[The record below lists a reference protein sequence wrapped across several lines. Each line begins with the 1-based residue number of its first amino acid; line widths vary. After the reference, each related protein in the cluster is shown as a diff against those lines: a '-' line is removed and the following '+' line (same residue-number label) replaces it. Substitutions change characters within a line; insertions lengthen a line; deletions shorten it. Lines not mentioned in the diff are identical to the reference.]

1 MYRVGPY
8 GSFVGTAVSDVR
20 VGGPADNEADV
31 APFNELRSVDP
42 KGTTI
47 PALVW
52 GTTRRSATVVVAV
65 NGTIAGVSPTFTD
78 DRTERRFAMMLPE
91 SLLRAGDNHV
101 AAYELDQSAGAP
113 TLHRWAF
120 GRADAGAVRASRP
133 SCCRAAP
140 TRGSRAAASPSTT
153 SQC

>member
-1 MYRVGPY
+1 VYRVGPY

-113 TLHRWAF
+113 TLHPM
-120 GRADAGAVRASRP
+120 GVRA
-133 SCCRAAP
+133 
-140 TRGSRAAASPSTT
+140 G
-153 SQC
+153 